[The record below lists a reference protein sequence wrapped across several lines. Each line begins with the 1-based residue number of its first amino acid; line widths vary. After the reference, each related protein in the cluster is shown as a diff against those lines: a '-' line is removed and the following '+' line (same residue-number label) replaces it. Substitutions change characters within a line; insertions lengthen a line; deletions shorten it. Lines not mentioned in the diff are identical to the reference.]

1 MMVYEGTQREQV
13 MKEILLLQE
22 ALKSETKILE
32 RISIRILI
40 CWLNLR
46 VNRKIR
52 ISTDILTSIV
62 AFLALIFAPLGFLLY
77 TIIFHICMQME
88 GVYYELNLDDTTGFF
103 FFLIQITIVYLIG
116 YYTSAY
122 VFIATY
128 IVVHI
133 CIILLKEVAVFGFF
147 SS

>member
-52 ISTDILTSIV
+52 ISMDILTSIV

-122 VFIATY
+122 VFIAAY